1 MMKFGG
7 FVYKE
12 IVKETEE
19 KAVLDS
25 KLEKSDSVEKE
36 EKVRIGVS
44 GQMGLFRS
52 FSMFVYYRFE
62 VIVFIRGFESLGGS
76 IGFLLVL
83 RIYFC
88 IIVNILFYVF

>member
-1 MMKFGG
+1 MMKFSG

-44 GQMGLFRS
+44 G
-52 FSMFVYYRFE
+52 
-62 VIVFIRGFESLGGS
+62 
-76 IGFLLVL
+76 
-83 RIYFC
+83 
-88 IIVNILFYVF
+88 